1 MVKINRDKF
10 SLVHEDADLFH
21 RSEWDDEDG
30 PSTWYVV
37 YRVILALF
45 MATGVTLHFVS
56 TLDTL
61 GIKWFIY
68 MTNQGIG
75 LLTLHYLIYA
85 GIVVGTRLSSHDIPS
100 GTFPRLYSFSWG
112 MQTMFT
118 AVALWISLVYWIA
131 LHPYVVKCNL
141 MQGTWMTIL
150 NVFLHAINTVSC
162 LIDIMITARPRYG
175 SWCSS
180 WRLCADASDNGFLVG
195 TGLDTS
201 ENK

>member
-1 MVKINRDKF
+1 MVKINRGKF

-68 MTNQGIG
+68 MTNQGSNTTNKNKKTNLVNARYWVVDAPLSHLCRHRG
-75 LLTLHYLIYA
+75 GQKALL
-85 GIVVGTRLSSHDIPS
+85 S
-100 GTFPRLYSFSWG
+100 
-112 MQTMFT
+112 
-118 AVALWISLVYWIA
+118 
-131 LHPYVVKCNL
+131 
-141 MQGTWMTIL
+141 
-150 NVFLHAINTVSC
+150 
-162 LIDIMITARPRYG
+162 
-175 SWCSS
+175 
-180 WRLCADASDNGFLVG
+180 
-195 TGLDTS
+195 
-201 ENK
+201 